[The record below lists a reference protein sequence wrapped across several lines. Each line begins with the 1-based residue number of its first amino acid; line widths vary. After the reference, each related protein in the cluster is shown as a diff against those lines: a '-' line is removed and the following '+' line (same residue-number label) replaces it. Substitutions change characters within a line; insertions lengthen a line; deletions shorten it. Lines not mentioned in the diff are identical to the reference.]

1 MKKILIALCFL
12 ALSLPATAG
21 EAPGF
26 KVGTYNLYTS
36 GSRRDILQ
44 KDTTVSPQRYWCH
57 SAGAVGDMIVHLDC
71 DIIGLQ
77 EICDSIWNGPRN
89 IRGIVAAKGGDYRWI
104 LYPNSPKNTISF
116 DDAIGYKPSVFDC
129 LESGIFWMGGVLDK
143 PETAPG
149 IYKGWKRPAV
159 WGRFLHKA
167 SGKEFY
173 FISTHL
179 LVPQKLP
186 DGTHNDD
193 GNKYNAQQLRKWCE
207 ENLPDDVPAILV
219 GDMNVD
225 INGRTWNTLA
235 QVPFMDTKLY
245 FLRSDRMSEDARMWG
260 TQNVKNESRLTKWYP
275 DHIMVQGFRPLDY
288 VIDRNRFATDDG
300 TLHYPSDHL
309 PLTSHVVFI
318 DYSPS
323 GLPTPPKAKK
333 TVRTMSF
340 NVRYHNNN
348 VDLENGWAMR
358 RRAIPAMLE
367 DVQPDVFGTQEIT
380 DIQIAYLDRR
390 CPDYKHVGIFRE
402 PDGKKE
408 CASLY
413 YNSNSVDLLDW
424 GGFHL
429 SETPSVPSL
438 GWDGAV
444 KRTAVWARLRMKD
457 SKKEFIFV
465 TTHLDHKG
473 QEARTKGLDL
483 ILDTLSVINKG
494 KLPCVLV
501 GDLNMTEGNP
511 ALVRLSGEMK
521 NARETAVSSDDRYSF
536 NGFGQSWTGN
546 IDYIWYKGFN
556 KCTDFKVVTRKYLH
570 INYISDHYPIRAD
583 LQL

>member
-1 MKKILIALCFL
+1 
-12 ALSLPATAG
+12 
-21 EAPGF
+21 
-26 KVGTYNLYTS
+26 
-36 GSRRDILQ
+36 
-44 KDTTVSPQRYWCH
+44 
-57 SAGAVGDMIVHLDC
+57 
-71 DIIGLQ
+71 
-77 EICDSIWNGPRN
+77 
-89 IRGIVAAKGGDYRWI
+89 
-104 LYPNSPKNTISF
+104 
-116 DDAIGYKPSVFDC
+116 
-129 LESGIFWMGGVLDK
+129 
-143 PETAPG
+143 
-149 IYKGWKRPAV
+149 
-159 WGRFLHKA
+159 
-167 SGKEFY
+167 
-173 FISTHL
+173 
-179 LVPQKLP
+179 
-186 DGTHNDD
+186 
-193 GNKYNAQQLRKWCE
+193 
-207 ENLPDDVPAILV
+207 
-219 GDMNVD
+219 
-225 INGRTWNTLA
+225 
-235 QVPFMDTKLY
+235 
-245 FLRSDRMSEDARMWG
+245 
-260 TQNVKNESRLTKWYP
+260 
-275 DHIMVQGFRPLDY
+275 
-288 VIDRNRFATDDG
+288 
-300 TLHYPSDHL
+300 
-309 PLTSHVVFI
+309 
-318 DYSPS
+318 
-323 GLPTPPKAKK
+323 
-333 TVRTMSF
+333 MSF

-390 CPDYKHVGIFRE
+390 CPDYKHEGIFRE

-546 IDYIWYKGFN
+546 IDYIWYKGFK